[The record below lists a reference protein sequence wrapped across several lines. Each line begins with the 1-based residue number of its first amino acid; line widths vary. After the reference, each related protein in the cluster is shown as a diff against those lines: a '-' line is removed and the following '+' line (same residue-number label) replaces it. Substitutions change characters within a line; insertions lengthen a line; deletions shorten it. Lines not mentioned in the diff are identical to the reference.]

1 MASIMELNSKQ
12 HLAMMLAQMQINV
25 GKINKVK
32 IKNLKITK
40 DLGVIGEEK
49 FTTKIKDILTL

>member
-1 MASIMELNSKQ
+1 
-12 HLAMMLAQMQINV
+12 MQINV

-32 IKNLKITK
+32 INNLKITR

-49 FTTKIKDILTL
+49 FTTKVKDILTL

>member
-1 MASIMELNSKQ
+1 
-12 HLAMMLAQMQINV
+12 MLEKMN
-25 GKINKVK
+25 KIK